1 MKHLII
7 LTLLIVIVTGCS
19 GGQAVIPTA
28 SPAPTM
34 TPSPIPPT
42 LTITSSPTPVVPKDP
57 TGLIAFYLKQGN
69 VGGIAIINADGNGDP
84 IILSAHPTSDS
95 KPVWSP
101 DGSRIAFESLRDDVV
116 DLKFLDIYV
125 MNSDGSHLERVTN
138 TDGWYSQPDWSPDGS
153 RLAIAS
159 DKEEKGNS
167 DLYILDL
174 DTREMTRVTDDPAV
188 DRNPSWSPDGAHLV
202 FFSNRSGNWDVYT
215 IDVETGIATQ
225 LTNDPGDD
233 YHPDWSPDG
242 QKILFSSSRDG
253 DGEIYV
259 MDVDGKNQRRLTNTP
274 GNDTEA
280 EWSPYGNYF
289 AYNHDTSG
297 IGEIYIMDLLGSTPK
312 LLFENT
318 NKTTL
323 GLPAW
328 SITADV
334 DDQPVFGPPFCM
346 RDTDGDMK
354 PDAVTNTFSTEDV
367 IPFVVFPYRNMTSN
381 LTTSVKWDYEN
392 SDMDSLN
399 MSLAWKSG
407 ESGWYIAPAGVLP
420 LSEIDPQKITIQ
432 LSIGDE
438 LMQEIECDMVSSDL
452 KETVAPPSTD
462 TILYVKS
469 DGTGQACDS
478 WENACEL
485 QTALALAKAGNEIW
499 VKTGIY
505 KPSPDTSSPTA
516 IFRLKNEVAI
526 YGGFAGTEIT
536 RDQRDW
542 ETNITVLSG
551 DLGGDDQT
559 DLNGVV
565 TNTANIV
572 GENSYHV
579 VLGSKVDNTAIL
591 DGFVITAGYA
601 SQTPPNIHGFGGGM
615 LMQDGSPTLNNLVF
629 SGNTA
634 GKGAAY
640 YGGGAMYISFASNPI
655 LTHVTFVANTAGGGA
670 GMYNDRGSNP
680 VLNDVTFTGNKAIA
694 GSCMGNYAN
703 SNPIMNDVVFDD
715 NISSN
720 KGCMHNEDSNPIMNH
735 VTFSNN
741 SARYGAAMYNY
752 RSSPTLT
759 DVIFSDNIAS
769 HVGGAME
776 NEDHSNP
783 VLTNVLF
790 SGNSAYH
797 QGGGIF
803 NIVGSNPVLTNV
815 AFINN
820 KVISNGGG
828 SGGGGM
834 QNSDSSPILTNVTF
848 SGNHATVGGGIINWR
863 SNLTLTNVTFSKN
876 TADQYGAAMYS
887 QESKPVIT
895 NTIIWGNSPSASQ
908 FLNDKGV
915 INITYSIIAGGHPG
929 TGNLKVNPKLGTLAD
944 NGGFTPTY
952 SLLPGSPAIDTG
964 SPSTCPAMDQ
974 RDMLRPIDGDGN
986 GSATCDVGAFEYD
999 PKQSATQQNVQPTS
1013 TAISTLQPSATPQV
1027 VFLRSRCSDTYNVQ
1041 AGAPLEIQYGAWLAV
1056 DRQKAV
1062 QNAQHL
1068 SVRLVIDGEVVE
1080 GIQQPVVTGSEIPCV
1095 ALEGLYGVFFSA
1107 KVDSLSKGTH
1117 VVSATWIFDEQVTDG
1132 YDANGDGT
1140 PDNYGPGE
1148 IATEEYMIIVE

>member
-1 MKHLII
+1 MKRHITLI
-7 LTLLIVIVTGCS
+7 LLVVLVAGCTAEPAIV
-19 GGQAVIPTA
+19 PTTT
-28 SPAPTM
+28 PAPTM
-34 TPSPIPPT
+34 TSSHIPPT
-42 LTITSSPTPVVPKDP
+42 ATITPSPTPVVPKEP

-69 VGGIAIINADGNGDP
+69 VGGIAVINADGSGDP
-84 IILSAHPTSDS
+84 IVLSAHPTSDS

-116 DLKFLDIYV
+116 DLKFLDIYI

-159 DKEEKGNS
+159 DKDEKGNS

-215 IDVETGIATQ
+215 IDVETGITTQ

-259 MDVDGKNQRRLTNTP
+259 MDADGKNQRRLTNTP

-289 AYNHDTSG
+289 AYTHDTSG

-318 NKTTL
+318 NKTKL
-323 GLPAW
+323 GLPTW
-328 SITADV
+328 SITANV
-334 DDQPVFGPPFCM
+334 SNKPVFGAPFCM

-354 PDAVTNTFSTEDV
+354 PDIATNTFSTEDLF
-367 IPFVVFPYRNMTSN
+367 PFVAFPYRNMTPN
-381 LTTSVKWDYEN
+381 LTTSVKWDYED

-399 MSLAWKSG
+399 MALAWKNG
-407 ESGWYIAPAGVLP
+407 ETGWYVAPAGGMS
-420 LSEIDPQKITIQ
+420 LSMIGPRKVTIQ
-432 LSIGDE
+432 LFIGDE
-438 LMQEIECDMVSSDL
+438 LMQEVECEIVPSDPQDAS
-452 KETVAPPSTD
+452 APTSTAG
-462 TILYVKS
+462 ILYVTS
-469 DGTGQACDS
+469 TGTSRACDS

-485 QTALALAKAGNEIW
+485 QTALATAKAGDEIW
-499 VKTGIY
+499 VKAGIY
-505 KPSPDTSSPTA
+505 KPAVDTRSPTA

-526 YGGFAGTEIT
+526 YGGFAGTET
-536 RDQRDW
+536 ARDQRDW
-542 ETNITVLSG
+542 KTNITVLSG

-559 DLNGVV
+559 DPNGVV

-615 LMQDGSPTLNNLVF
+615 VMQGGSPTLTNLVF

-640 YGGGAMYISFASNPI
+640 YGGGAMYISFSSHPV

-715 NISSN
+715 NSSSN
-720 KGCMHNEDSNPIMNH
+720 KGCMLNEDSNPIMNH

-759 DVIFSDNIAS
+759 DVVFSDNIAS
-769 HVGGAME
+769 HVGGAIE

-790 SGNSAYH
+790 SGNAAYH

-820 KVISNGGG
+820 KIISKGGG

-834 QNSDSSPILTNVTF
+834 HNSESSSILTNVTF
-848 SGNHATVGGGIINWR
+848 SGNHATVGGGIYNWR
-863 SNLTLTNVTFSKN
+863 SNLTLKNVTFSEN

-908 FLNDKGV
+908 LLIDGGV
-915 INITYSIIAGGHPG
+915 STITYSIIVGGNPG
-929 TGNLKVNPKLGTLAD
+929 KGNLKVNPKLGILAD
-944 NGGFTPTY
+944 NGGFTLTY

-964 SPSTCPAMDQ
+964 NPSTCPAMDQ
-974 RDMLRPIDGDGN
+974 RDLLRPIDGDGN
-986 GSATCDVGAFEYD
+986 GSATCDIGAFEYE
-999 PKQSATQQNVQPTS
+999 PKQSATQQNLQPTS
-1013 TAISTLQPSATPQV
+1013 TATPTLQPSPTPQV
-1027 VFLRSRCSDTYNVQ
+1027 VFLRSRCSGTYNVQ
-1041 AGAPLEIQYGAWLAV
+1041 IGAPLEIQYGAWLAV
-1056 DRQKAV
+1056 DREKAV

-1068 SVRLVIDGEVVE
+1068 SVRLVIDGETVDGV
-1080 GIQQPVVTGSEIPCV
+1080 QQPVVEGTEIPCV
-1095 ALEGLYGVFFSA
+1095 ALQGLYGVYFSA
-1107 KVDSLSKGTH
+1107 NIDSLSKGTH
-1117 VVSATWIFDEQVTDG
+1117 VVSVTWIFDEQVTDG
-1132 YDANGDGT
+1132 YDANNDGI
-1140 PDNYGPGE
+1140 PDTYGPGE
-1148 IATEEYMIIVE
+1148 IGTEDYIVIVK